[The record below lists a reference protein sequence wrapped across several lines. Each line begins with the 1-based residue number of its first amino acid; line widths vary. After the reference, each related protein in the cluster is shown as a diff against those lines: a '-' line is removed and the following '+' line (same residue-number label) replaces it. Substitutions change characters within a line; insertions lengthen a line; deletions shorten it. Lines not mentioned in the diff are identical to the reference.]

1 MLKFSKNFLALAAA
15 VSLSG
20 CMTRNFAE
28 PAPSLSTSASGDAIT
43 VEATAEE
50 GSQTVYDLTVT
61 ANQSWGC
68 TVAGPDGKPVDWLVV
83 GTDEYTNLNGVSE
96 EYLVRLFIQNNPIN
110 QSRSAQLKLTT
121 HDCEKVISLVQKAL
135 TYSLDTSTPKAVSVS
150 CAAET
155 VVVSVV
161 CNTEWTASIKSDATA
176 SATLDRS
183 GGYGDD
189 DISVTFQ
196 PNNDVSGTK
205 TATLV
210 LSAEDCA
217 DVEVVFTQDKCVPNI
232 TIDTEKT
239 PATVKYSDKSARI
252 YFKANMDWEASLGGT
267 LLNAALSK
275 TEGTSADTYID
286 LSFDSKSVWNDLSA
300 TVTLKLKGEDK
311 SDSITITQTGGMYIY
326 IPFNTDDSALWTPNL
341 PTTLKKNLMKG
352 PYTYNPNGFTLEFG
366 STNAGGFG
374 FYQKNGLCFDLDG
387 KTVSWMKIPCPAD
400 ATVKT
405 VEINCLNTSNK
416 NFTIYDSVSDDGKAG
431 TVLGAALT
439 LNNKSG
445 SWGVSS
451 DWTKAPEKGQAV
463 YILTSNQKNCMIDHL
478 TVTFE

>member
-1 MLKFSKNFLALAAA
+1 MLKFSKIFLALAAA
-15 VSLSG
+15 VSLTG
-20 CMTRNFAE
+20 CMARNFAE
-28 PAPSLSTSASGDAIT
+28 STPALSTSASGDAIT
-43 VEATAEE
+43 VDATAEV
-50 GSQTVYDLTVT
+50 GNQAIFDLTVT

-68 TVAGPDGKPVDWLVV
+68 TASGTDGKPVDWLEVE
-83 GTDEYTNLNGVSE
+83 TDEYTNLNGVSE
-96 EYLVRLFIQNNPIN
+96 ECLVRLFIQNNPIN

-121 HDCEKVISLVQKAL
+121 PDCEKVISLVQKAL
-135 TYSLDTSTPKAVSVS
+135 AYSLDTSTPKAVSVS

-161 CNTEWTASIKSDATA
+161 CNTEWTASIKPGATA
-176 SATLDRS
+176 SASLDRN
-183 GGYGDD
+183 GGYGND
-189 DISVTFQ
+189 DIAVTFQ
-196 PNNDVSGTK
+196 PNDDINGTK

-217 DVEVVFTQDKCVPNI
+217 DVEVVFTQDKCVPSV

-239 PATVKYSDKSARI
+239 SATVKYTDKTARI
-252 YFKANMDWEASLGGT
+252 YFKANMDWEASFVGT
-267 LLNAALSK
+267 LRNASLSK

-286 LSFDSKSVWNDLSA
+286 LNFDAKSVWTDLSA

-311 SDSITITQTGGMYIY
+311 SDSITITQTGGMYIF
-326 IPFNTDDSALWTPNL
+326 IPFNTDDSALWNPNL

-352 PYTYNPNGFTLEFG
+352 PYTYTPNGFTLEFN

-387 KTVSWMKIPCPAD
+387 KTVSWMKIPCPAE
-400 ATVKT
+400 ATIKT

-416 NFTIYDSVSDDGKAG
+416 KFTIYDSVAADGTAG
-431 TVLGAALT
+431 TVLGADLI

-445 SWGVSS
+445 SWGITS

-463 YILTSNQKNCMIDHL
+463 YILTSKQKNCMIDHL